1 VPRARLFVALLVG
14 ASVLFMST
22 APAFAHTTKTV
33 GNYQFTVGW
42 QHEPTYVGVQNG
54 VALFVHDASGNPV
67 DDLGATGLKVQVVFS
82 GQTSDPL
89 IMQAS
94 FDPDTKLG
102 THGEFDAAIIPTR
115 PGDYTFHFTGD
126 INGQKIDESFTSG
139 PQTFDTA
146 KAPSPIE
153 FPAKDPTIAELADGF
168 NRLGPRVDAARVTTA
183 QALAKA
189 KSAQS
194 SATAATTLAI
204 VALVA
209 GLAVG
214 GAGLRSAIRA
224 RRKSDA
230 IDPTAS

>member
-1 VPRARLFVALLVG
+1 MAA
-14 ASVLFMST
+14 
-22 APAFAHTTKTV
+22 APAFAHTTKPV
-33 GNYQFTVGW
+33 GRYQLTVGW

-67 DDLGATGLKVQVVFS
+67 DDLGAPGVTVQVVFS

-94 FDPDTKLG
+94 FDPDSKLG

-146 KAPSPIE
+146 KSSNPVE

-168 NRLGPRVDAARVTTA
+168 NRLGPRVDAARVMSD

-194 SATAATTLAI
+194 SATTATTLAV
-204 VALVA
+204 VAFVA
-209 GLAVG
+209 GLVLG
-214 GAGLRSAIRA
+214 GTALASALRA
-224 RRKSDA
+224 RRKPDA
-230 IDPTAS
+230 IGPAAP

>member
-1 VPRARLFVALLVG
+1 MPRVRLFVALLVG
-14 ASVLFMST
+14 TSLLFLSS
-22 APAFAHTTKTV
+22 APALAHTTKTV
-33 GNYQFTVGW
+33 GQYQFTVGW
-42 QHEPTYVGVQNG
+42 QHEPTYVGVENG
-54 VALFVHDASGNPV
+54 VAVFVHDASGNTV

-89 IMQAS
+89 ILVPS

-146 KAPSPIE
+146 KAPNPIQ
-153 FPAKDPTIAELADGF
+153 FPAKDPTIADLAGGIS
-168 NRLGPRVDAARVTTA
+168 RLGPRVDSAQQTTG
-183 QALAKA
+183 QALTKA

-194 SATAATTLAI
+194 SSTKATTLAVI
-204 VALVA
+204 ALVV
-209 GLAVG
+209 GLLLGGVG
-214 GAGLRSAIRA
+214 LVTALRS
-224 RRKSDA
+224 RRPSA
-230 IDPTAS
+230 PISP